1 MSASF
6 MDKHREEID
15 RRLTDIKE
23 NRTNHLHDF
32 NDLRQCAT
40 VEGALV
46 LEILEAHDVGRTNG
60 GRKCDVLAGPCAC
73 GAWH

>member
-1 MSASF
+1 
-6 MDKHREEID
+6 
-15 RRLTDIKE
+15 
-23 NRTNHLHDF
+23 
-32 NDLRQCAT
+32 
-40 VEGALV
+40 LV